1 MDYHANPVA
10 AMKRAQVG
18 TVGCNVSIRMHRA
31 STVERKLKVPWKDG
45 SSALAVTGLGW
56 VLRQQCG
63 GLLTMAASSDPT
75 AASSICE
82 LTLPTPS
89 GRLMPD
95 DKRLLSLRL
104 RPFNTPL
111 LTSPPKRTGVDD
123 ELPHRPRP
131 EQPTTPPKRTHGV
144 PLCAKVISIPGTSE
158 ASYPRL

>member
-1 MDYHANPVA
+1 VPSASSLRRSLSANNPMDYHANPVA

-75 AASSICE
+75 AASSIYE
-82 LTLPTPS
+82 LTLRTRKRHFQLNGDRRLSRRQRTFVFTSAVDQVPMPS
-89 GRLMPD
+89 ICRVL
-95 DKRLLSLRL
+95 
-104 RPFNTPL
+104 
-111 LTSPPKRTGVDD
+111 
-123 ELPHRPRP
+123 
-131 EQPTTPPKRTHGV
+131 
-144 PLCAKVISIPGTSE
+144 
-158 ASYPRL
+158 